1 MLLHYRVTY
10 WCIKN
15 CKTVRTVESF
25 NGQWGSLWQ
34 VVSHDAIA
42 AWSSTVLVTTKPH
55 SRLASCVSLHT
66 HTHARTHTH
75 THTSR
80 VSRICSQVLVN
91 ILGISPEEE
100 KDGYNVMSMWSLRW
114 HFTNRSVTGAPYS
127 IKGYS
132 YSPSHSW
139 TLWWRV
145 QWLLGKIRRKGS
157 F

>member
-1 MLLHYRVTY
+1 MYKKSPDRQTDSAYCGIVQWPVRQPVAGRIPRCHRRVVVHCPCHDKATLAA
-10 WCIKN
+10 CL
-15 CKTVRTVESF
+15 VRLS
-25 NGQWGSLWQ
+25 
-34 VVSHDAIA
+34 
-42 AWSSTVLVTTKPH
+42 
-55 SRLASCVSLHT
+55 
-66 HTHARTHTH
+66 THTH
-75 THTSR
+75 TRTHAHTHTRTSR

-91 ILGISPEEE
+91 ILGICGASPEEE

-132 YSPSHSW
+132 YSPPHSR